1 MGDTPSL
8 PSVARAQFQIQGPQ
22 GPQGDPIAVLF
33 NPASLDYT
41 ITNQMKDQPGGGKKQ
56 FVEKTKAT
64 LRMQLIFDTTD
75 SGEDVRG
82 HTGPV
87 LRMLQPRE
95 DDGSPVPPTVKFEW
109 GAFAFTGLVDQY
121 KEVMDFFAAEG
132 VPLRSTVDLSLT
144 DQDFQFQESALGGSD
159 TSGGQGI
166 EPTLLPD
173 AEGGPAEMA
182 NRLGTP
188 DAARAIAAASGAS
201 SLRASVGGALAIG
214 GSVSVGGGAGLDTTA
229 SVGATGGFG
238 AGVSAGGGFEAGA
251 GASASF
257 SAASLGSV
265 AAFSELRLKPPPP
278 PKLPRA
284 AALAAGVAATASV
297 PGGAVA
303 AGFKADVGA
312 DADLNALISFG

>member
-8 PSVARAQFQIQGPQ
+8 PSVARAQFQILGLQ

-41 ITNQMKDQPGGGKKQ
+41 ITNQLKDQPGGGKKQ

-95 DDGSPVPPTVKFEW
+95 EDGSPVPPTVKFEW

-132 VPLRSTVDLSLT
+132 VPLRSTVDLSLA
-144 DQDFQFQESALGGSD
+144 DQDFQFQESALGASD

-188 DAARAIAAASGAS
+188 DAARAIAASSGAS

-214 GSVSVGGGAGLDTTA
+214 GSVSAGGGGGLD
-229 SVGATGGFG
+229 
-238 AGVSAGGGFEAGA
+238 AGGGFAAGA

-265 AAFSELRLKPPPP
+265 AAFSKLRLKPPPP

-284 AALAAGVAATASV
+284 AAVLATGVAATASV

-303 AGFKADVGA
+303 ASFKADVGA